1 MRRIFVE
8 KKEGFNSQK
17 NSLLSDLK
25 ENLKIQN
32 LDSIRLLNRYDFEDL
47 SEEIYQSTIHSILSE
62 PPVDQVFENTLP
74 ISGDEVCF
82 AIEYL
87 PGQFDQRADSAAQ
100 CIQIL
105 TQNKAPALVSARVVV
120 LNGQLTSDQISKI
133 KTYCINPVDSRE
145 ASLDLPKSL
154 QPELP
159 EPKPVKS
166 LDGFVSLSAIEL
178 ESLRQKMGLAMSLE
192 DLLFTQNY
200 YIQSE
205 DRDPTIT

>member
-87 PGQFDQRADSAAQ
+87 PGQFAKELATRASRA
-100 CIQIL
+100 
-105 TQNKAPALVSARVVV
+105 KA
-120 LNGQLTSDQISKI
+120 
-133 KTYCINPVDSRE
+133 
-145 ASLDLPKSL
+145 
-154 QPELP
+154 
-159 EPKPVKS
+159 
-166 LDGFVSLSAIEL
+166 
-178 ESLRQKMGLAMSLE
+178 RQKLGWICFIVS
-192 DLLFTQNY
+192 D
-200 YIQSE
+200 
-205 DRDPTIT
+205 